1 MAKQLVNPFE
11 RHIEKLVLAI
21 AGLLLIGVMVK
32 FVFSSPNVVQLGQE
46 TAMPATVDGRLA
58 QKANEILQRIR
69 DAKLSAIEH
78 DPKFDDFVASIA
90 PLKPE
95 GLPVA
100 TAIGPEVP
108 IVDEP
113 GVATGRATLVVIP
126 PAPKPVYTMGRNT
139 LVGANAP
146 GGDTAVDWVMLAI
159 PFDVKGMSEL
169 QRRAWGATQSDVI
182 FATPEVQRR
191 MRHSDGSW
199 SDGDWQTIATSP
211 SYKMP
216 NPPTIRLVDEGGK
229 IVANKDDVRAVQKFQ
244 EEMADPRT
252 QLAML
257 RPLPPTF
264 SKDEQ
269 AWKFPLITTYENV
282 VKQDQEFLTPNNP
295 TAPVEDR
302 YGIGGTAA
310 GKPKPEPKTASQVIT
325 QELDDARAQMETGRN
340 LWSKNEVTLAYNR
353 AIEVTS
359 NKEATPE
366 QKAKAQKLMKDAELL
381 IADIQYNPK
390 GDPTKAG
397 KGPSAQPDAPKKR
410 DKSPQQDIWAYDA
423 GVGSITNGETY
434 QYRMRARV
442 LNRLAGVP
450 ESFADPKDAQVV
462 IVAGDWSEPTDPIHI
477 PGDSW
482 YFVTREDKNK
492 REVFVEFFR
501 WYEGVWVKSKAENFV
516 EGEVLE
522 HQERVEVPDKV
533 DPTIAAKPTVPFGED
548 LTLLDIEF
556 ARPLRERKSG
566 SGKDGVKFAAQP
578 TPETAAVFVD
588 SKGRL
593 HERVV
598 VVDKENPQKK
608 ELKIWTPSKKAA
620 VP

>member
-46 TAMPATVDGRLA
+46 TAMPGTIDGRLA
-58 QKANEILQRIR
+58 QKANEILERIR
-69 DAKLSAIEH
+69 SAKPPAIEH

-90 PLKPE
+90 PLEVK
-95 GLPVA
+95 GLRVA

-139 LVGANAP
+139 LVSANAA

-199 SDGDWQTIATSP
+199 SDGDWETIANSP

-216 NPPTIRLVDEGGK
+216 NPPTIRLMDEGGK
-229 IVANKDDVRAVQKFQ
+229 IVANKDDLRAVQRFQ
-244 EEMADPRT
+244 EEMADPRV
-252 QLAML
+252 QLAIL

-264 SKDEQ
+264 AAGEQ
-269 AWKFPLITTYENV
+269 PWKFPLITTYENV
-282 VKQDQEFLTPNNP
+282 VKQDQQFLTPNNP
-295 TAPVEDR
+295 SAPVEDR
-302 YGIGGTAA
+302 YGIGVAA
-310 GKPKPEPKTASQVIT
+310 GKAKPEPKTASQVIT
-325 QELDDARAQMETGRN
+325 QELDDARAQMESGRT

-359 NKEATPE
+359 SKEATPE
-366 QKAKAQKLMKDAELL
+366 QKAKAQKLMKEAEQL
-381 IADIQYNPK
+381 IVDIQHNPK
-390 GDPTKAG
+390 GFKAG
-397 KGPSAQPDAPKKR
+397 KGPAGLAEAPKKR
-410 DKSPQQDIWAYDA
+410 EQSPQQDIWGYDA

-477 PGDSW
+477 PEDSW
-482 YFVTREDKNK
+482 YFVTRDDKNK

-522 HQERVEVPDKV
+522 HQERTPVPGKEDRSV
-533 DPTIAAKPTVPFGED
+533 AETPTVPYGED
-548 LTLLDIEF
+548 LILLDIEF
-556 ARPLRERKSG
+556 SRPLRERKSG
-566 SGKDGVKFAAQP
+566 SGKEGVKFAAQP

-598 VVDKENPQKK
+598 VVDKENTQKR
-608 ELKIWTPSKKAA
+608 KIEVWSPSKKAS